1 MGYGN
6 QSINRRGMEILGRL
20 DRITVW
26 ALPASFLIII
36 GLGYFFTFY
45 DITDIGF
52 AMPAIAT
59 QFGLTGSE
67 SLFIALSIGLIGY
80 IFGSFIIGAL
90 SDKYGRYNLM
100 MITMILTA
108 VGSLGTR
115 LQPG

>member
-6 QSINRRGMEILGRL
+6 QSINRRGMEILGRM

-52 AMPAIAT
+52 AMAAIGT
-59 QFGLTGSE
+59 LFVISGS
-67 SLFIALSIGLIGY
+67 
-80 IFGSFIIGAL
+80 
-90 SDKYGRYNLM
+90 
-100 MITMILTA
+100 
-108 VGSLGTR
+108 
-115 LQPG
+115 